1 LSLFGLLVILLV
13 LIKALKGQLV
23 VLRGSLLDL
32 RLLRIKSVDVVNA
45 DSLAILG
52 LALGAQSIYTDYR
65 RSLYLDQLVNQIL
78 ILICGYLG
86 HRFRVY

>member
-1 LSLFGLLVILLV
+1 M
-13 LIKALKGQLV
+13 
-23 VLRGSLLDL
+23 
-32 RLLRIKSVDVVNA
+32 RLLRIKSIDVVNA

-78 ILICGYLG
+78 ILICRYLG

>member
-1 LSLFGLLVILLV
+1 M
-13 LIKALKGQLV
+13 
-23 VLRGSLLDL
+23 
-32 RLLRIKSVDVVNA
+32 RLLKIKSVDVVNA

-52 LALGAQSIYTDYR
+52 LALGAQSIYADYR

-86 HRFRVY
+86 HRFRGY

>member
-1 LSLFGLLVILLV
+1 MSLLELLVILLA
-13 LIKALKGQLV
+13 LKALEGQLV
-23 VLRGSLLDL
+23 VLGGSLLDL

-52 LALGAQSIYTDYR
+52 LALGAQSIYADYR
-65 RSLYLDQLVNQIL
+65 RSLHLDQLVNQIL

>member
-1 LSLFGLLVILLV
+1 LSLLGLLVILLV
-13 LIKALKGQLV
+13 LKALEGQLV
-23 VLRGSLLDL
+23 VLGGSLLDL

-52 LALGAQSIYTDYR
+52 LALGAQSIYADYR

>member
-1 LSLFGLLVILLV
+1 LSLLGLLVILLV
-13 LIKALKGQLV
+13 LKALEGQLV
-23 VLRGSLLDL
+23 VLGGSLLDL

-52 LALGAQSIYTDYR
+52 LALGAQSIYADYR
-65 RSLYLDQLVNQIL
+65 RSLHLDQLVNQIL

>member
-1 LSLFGLLVILLV
+1 MSLFGLLVILLV
-13 LIKALKGQLV
+13 LIKALEGQLV
-23 VLRGSLLDL
+23 VLGGSLLDL

-45 DSLAILG
+45 DLLAILG
-52 LALGAQSIYTDYR
+52 LALGAQLISADYGK
-65 RSLYLDQLVNQIL
+65 SLYLDQLVNQIL

>member
-1 LSLFGLLVILLV
+1 MSLLGLLVILLV
-13 LIKALKGQLV
+13 LKALEGQLV
-23 VLRGSLLDL
+23 VLGGSLLDL

-52 LALGAQSIYTDYR
+52 LALGAQSIYADYR
-65 RSLYLDQLVNQIL
+65 RSLHLDQLVNQIL

>member
-1 LSLFGLLVILLV
+1 M
-13 LIKALKGQLV
+13 
-23 VLRGSLLDL
+23 

-45 DSLAILG
+45 DLLAILG
-52 LALGAQSIYTDYR
+52 LALGAQLISADYR
-65 RSLYLDQLVNQIL
+65 KSLHLDQLVNQIL

>member
-1 LSLFGLLVILLV
+1 LSLLGLLVILLV
-13 LIKALKGQLV
+13 LKALEGQLV
-23 VLRGSLLDL
+23 VLGGSLLDL
-32 RLLRIKSVDVVNA
+32 RLLRIKSINIVNT
-45 DSLAILG
+45 DLLAILG